1 MHFFVTSS
9 SLLLVLLL
17 VLVLLRLLPS
27 SSSPS
32 SASSVLLLLL
42 VLLLPLPFQAC
53 SVLKSTA
60 LLAVSTG
67 ADRASFSWTELG
79 RPAGSCGSS
88 GNVLASA
95 TCFLLRIFRVARF
108 FVVFVVVLLCWS
120 VWVNKL

>member
-79 RPAGSCGSS
+79 RPAGSCG
-88 GNVLASA
+88 NVLASA